1 MTSVVANPVRV
12 NARLD
17 APLSRW
23 LWLVKWLLAVP
34 HLVVLAFLWVA
45 FVVLSVG
52 AFVAILVSGR
62 YPRAIFDFNVGV
74 LRWSWR
80 VGYYTY
86 GALGTDRYPP
96 FSLGPEPDYPATL
109 EIAHPEHLS
118 RGLALVKWWLLA
130 VPHYLILAFFVGGG
144 TYAVDQLGVWQFG
157 IGLIGLLVL
166 IAGVSLLFTGRYPR
180 GVFDLVLGMHR
191 WVLRVAAYAA
201 LMTDVYPPFRLD
213 LGGTEPGA
221 FAVAEPQEA
230 ETSRLGAPAPVEPG
244 SRPPRWTG
252 GRIVTVVIGAL
263 VVACAI
269 GAAAGAT
276 ALLVADRSERDPAG
290 FLSTPTERIAGTG
303 YALVFDPVELRT
315 DPGTPDLAGV
325 LGDVRVRAARATG
338 DGVFIGVAP
347 AAAVQDYLGTVA
359 RDRIVSLG
367 RGDDQAQPAGALVH
381 LPGAAPN
388 GLPTDQLFWIA
399 ATAGPGTQELVWQA
413 SAGRWVVVVMNADGS
428 SPVVADVSAGVTAPA
443 LRLLWTWLYVG
454 AGIALVI
461 GVTLIVLAVPRS
473 RT

>member
-1 MTSVVANPVRV
+1 
-12 NARLD
+12 
-17 APLSRW
+17 
-23 LWLVKWLLAVP
+23 
-34 HLVVLAFLWVA
+34 VVLAFLWVA

-52 AFVAILVSGR
+52 AFVAILVTGR
-62 YPRAIFDFNVGV
+62 YPRAIFEFNVGV

-118 RGLALVKWWLLA
+118 RGLVLVKWWLLA
-130 VPHYLILAFFVGGG
+130 VPHYLILALFVGGG

-166 IAGVSLLFTGRYPR
+166 IAGVSLLFTGSYPR
-180 GVFDLVLGMHR
+180 GVFDLLLGMHR

-221 FAVAEPQEA
+221 LAVAEPLDA
-230 ETSRLGAPAPVEPG
+230 GISRTDAAGPPG
-244 SRPPRWTG
+244 SGTGPPRWTG

-263 VVACAI
+263 AVACAV

-276 ALLVADRSERDPAG
+276 ALLVGDRAERDADG
-290 FLSTPTERIAGTG
+290 FLSTPTERFTGTG
-303 YALVFDPVELRT
+303 HALVFDPVELRT
-315 DPGTPDLAGV
+315 GPGTPDLGEL
-325 LGDVRVRAARATG
+325 LGDVRVRAAATAG
-338 DGVFIGVAP
+338 EDVFIGVAP
-347 AAAVQDYLGTVA
+347 DVPAQGYLGTVA
-359 RDRIVSLG
+359 RDRVVGLG
-367 RGDDQAQPAGALVH
+367 RGDGQGQQPTGGLVH
-381 LPGAAPN
+381 LPGAAPT
-388 GLPTDQLFWIA
+388 GPPTAQSFWVA
-399 ATAGPGTQELVWQA
+399 STVGPGTQELVWRA
-413 SAGRWVVVVMNADGS
+413 SAGRWVLVVMNADGS
-428 SPVVADVSAGVTAPA
+428 SPVVADLSAGVTAPA
-443 LRLLWTWLYVG
+443 LHWIWTWLYVG
-454 AGIALVI
+454 AGIALLI